1 MKNAGSTKKTTDWGV
16 WEAKDE
22 MLLWR
27 IQRQNLYMTYVQC
40 EIVLLY
46 PETGIRMK
54 STGPQGGGSRARL
67 ELQTTAGLTLVEW
80 TRCDRKT
87 EQRLSDGCT
96 NLERVG
102 VARHTELK
110 SKM

>member
-1 MKNAGSTKKTTDWGV
+1 
-16 WEAKDE
+16 

-46 PETGIRMK
+46 PVRDIRMK
-54 STGPQGGGSRARL
+54 STGLQEDGSRARL

-87 EQRLSDGCT
+87 EQRDSQMAVQIWKR
-96 NLERVG
+96 LELQDIQSSR
-102 VARHTELK
+102 ARCEVTP
-110 SKM
+110 